1 MWSGSRSQKNFHQ
14 PPYMI
19 PMFSLRARHRTISI
33 AGVLASVFWVH
44 TATLSAQ
51 PSAPAR
57 SVDWPTYGNDAGGL
71 KYSPLADINRDNVR
85 QLRVAFTWLANETP
99 IPASEAQKAAR
110 AGQFQA
116 TPLAI
121 HDTLFFST
129 AFNRV
134 VALDATTGRELWT
147 FDTQPWKTYGQ
158 PSNGTGFVHRGV
170 ATWSNGR
177 ERIVFINSRWRLFAI
192 NAATGQRVARFGN
205 NGEIDLTANLSRPV
219 RREHYTN
226 TSPPVV
232 WNNLVI
238 VGNGVGDRLTY
249 RGDPPGD
256 IQAFDVHTG
265 QRVWRFRTVP
275 PPGQL
280 GNDSW
285 QENSW
290 KYEGHTNVWAPFTVD
305 SVRGLLYLPVGTPSN
320 DWYGGE
326 RKGAN
331 LFAETL
337 LCLDAR
343 TGKHV
348 WHFQVTHHGLW
359 DYDLPAPPNLVT
371 VMHDGKKVD
380 AVAAPTK
387 QGFLFVFD
395 RVTGKP
401 LWPIAERAVP
411 ASDVPGEVAWPT
423 QPFPSKPAPFTKQG
437 FTIDDVIDYTP
448 AIKAAALAELAKYRI
463 GPMYTP
469 PSLQGTVVMPGAIG
483 GSGWGGAAVDP
494 ETGWLY
500 VKGTN
505 SPALFTLKQR
515 AEKSD
520 TVDAPYM
527 VDLQHSSLG
536 VSFRDG
542 PEGTS
547 RPAGTLPIN
556 KGPYGNLTAINL
568 NTGEH
573 MWQVP
578 LGDTPEYRQ
587 HPAMQGAQLPEKLGV
602 AGSPGALVTKG
613 GLVFVTGGGRVLYA
627 IDSRTGETIWEFDL
641 GQVAYANPMTYRSRG
656 GQQFVVI
663 ATGAGANAKL
673 VAFALREEPKQLK

>member
-1 MWSGSRSQKNFHQ
+1 MQTRTRS
-14 PPYMI
+14 
-19 PMFSLRARHRTISI
+19 HRI
-33 AGVLASVFWVH
+33 VLNLTLALPLALSVL
-44 TATLSAQ
+44 TTGLGAQ
-51 PSAPAR
+51 PKPMPAPAPAR
-57 SVDWPTYGNDAGGL
+57 RPSIDWPSYGNDAGGL

-85 QLRVAFTWLANETP
+85 QLRVAFTWLAKEKP
-99 IPASEAQKAAR
+99 IPASDGQKPAR
-110 AGQFQA
+110 AGLFQA

-121 HDTLFFST
+121 HDTLFFPT

-134 VALDATTGRELWT
+134 IALDATNGRELWA

-170 ATWSNGR
+170 ATWANSQR
-177 ERIVFINSRWRLFAI
+177 RVVFINSRWRLFAI
-192 NAATGQRVARFGN
+192 NAATGQRVASFGQ
-205 NGEIDLTANLSRPV
+205 NGEIDLTAGLSRPV

-238 VGNGVGDRLTY
+238 VGNGVGDRLVY

-256 IQAFDVHTG
+256 IQAFDVVTG
-265 QRVWRFRTVP
+265 RRVWRFETVP
-275 PPGQL
+275 GPGQL
-280 GNDSW
+280 GNDTWGDSSW
-285 QENSW
+285 S
-290 KYEGHTNVWAPFTVD
+290 YEGHTNAWAPFTVD
-305 SVRGLLYLPVGTPSN
+305 SARGLLYMPVGTPSN

-337 LCLDAR
+337 LCLDAK

-348 WHFQVTHHGLW
+348 WHFQVAHHGLW
-359 DYDLPAPPNLVT
+359 DYDLPAPPALVT
-371 VMHDGKKVD
+371 VMHDGRKVD

-395 RVTGKP
+395 RTNGKP
-401 LWPIAERAVP
+401 LWPIVERAVP

-423 QPFPSKPAPFTKQG
+423 QPFPTKPAAFTKQG
-437 FTIDDVIDYTP
+437 FTVNDVIDYTP
-448 AIKAAALAELAKYRI
+448 AVKAAALAELAKYKL

-494 ETGWLY
+494 TTGWLY

-505 SPALFTLKQR
+505 SPALFTLKAQT
-515 AEKSD
+515 EKSD

-542 PEGTS
+542 AEGTS
-547 RPAGTLPIN
+547 RAAGTLPIN
-556 KGPYGNLTAINL
+556 RGPYGNLTAIDL

-573 MWQVP
+573 VWQIP

-587 HPAMQGAQLPEKLGV
+587 HPALQGATLPEKLGV
-602 AGSPGALVTKG
+602 AGSPGALVTAG
-613 GLVFVTGGGRVLYA
+613 GLVFVTGGGRVLYG
-627 IDSRTGETIWEFDL
+627 INSRTGDTVWEYDL
-641 GQVAYANPMTYRSRG
+641 GQTAYANPMTYRTAG
-656 GQQFVVI
+656 GRQFVVI
-663 ATGAGANAKL
+663 ATGGGANAKL
-673 VAFALREEPKQLK
+673 VAFALP